1 MGSWGIKV
9 GVMEINNFVY
19 GDVGRIFVNTDMGC
33 KANCQYCYLP
43 ALDIVHGERKISAC
57 QAIEIVENLEYY
69 IAGKKGSI
77 ISIGCYSECMDENNI
92 IDTIEL
98 VKHFIKRDNFVQLA
112 TKKKIEKIFFD
123 EIIQC
128 ANVERRL
135 WIYVSLPVI
144 TNYHF
149 IEIGTDSPYERIK
162 NFDACKR
169 YKINSALYIKPYLEG
184 ITNQD
189 ITQYSKLVS
198 RYDIPAVVGEML
210 TTRGITNVALVGEK
224 RLFESKTEGMDEFIH
239 QLQKETRVFAHSID
253 CIKQ

>member
-1 MGSWGIKV
+1 MDV
-9 GVMEINNFVY
+9 NNFVY
-19 GDVGRIFVNTDMGC
+19 GDASRIFVNTDMGC

-43 ALDIVHGERKISAC
+43 ALNIVHGERKISAH

-69 IAGKKGSI
+69 RSGKKGSI
-77 ISIGCYSECMDENNI
+77 ISVGCYSECMDEDNI
-92 IDTIEL
+92 TDTIEL
-98 VKHFIKRDNFVQLA
+98 VKHFIERDNFVQLA
-112 TKKKIEKIFFD
+112 TKKKIEKHFFG

-144 TNYHF
+144 SNYHL
-149 IEIGTDSPYERIK
+149 IETGTDSPCERIK
-162 NFDACKR
+162 NFDVCKQ
-169 YKINSALYIKPYLEG
+169 YNINSALYIKPYLEG

-189 ITQYSKLVS
+189 INQYSKLVS
-198 RYDIPAVVGEML
+198 HYNIPAIVGEML
-210 TTRGITNVALVGEK
+210 TTRDTMNATLVGEK
-224 RLFESKTEGMDEFIH
+224 RLFEYKIEGMDEFID